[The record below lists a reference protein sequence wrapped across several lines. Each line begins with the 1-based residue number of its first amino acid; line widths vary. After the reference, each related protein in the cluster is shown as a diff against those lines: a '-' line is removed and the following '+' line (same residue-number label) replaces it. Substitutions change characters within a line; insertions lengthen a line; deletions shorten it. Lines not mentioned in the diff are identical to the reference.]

1 MAMYVF
7 FGVAPLLTPPP
18 NPRPTQCSGM
28 GLNVSVNKGNGWWVV
43 VGGGRLTFSHRAI
56 PPRRVS
62 LKWRRSIELR
72 GHRAKGGDA
81 DGDVERY
88 ASEAP
93 SSAQPLLRVCL
104 LLSVGKVFF
113 DFDLLTYLLFNFS
126 AYLKGY
132 GWSHLLCL
140 HNLALEDE
148 KIFWLVS

>member
-1 MAMYVF
+1 MLWYGAKCQ
-7 FGVAPLLTPPP
+7 
-18 NPRPTQCSGM
+18 RQQR
-28 GLNVSVNKGNGWWVV
+28 KWV
-43 VGGGRLTFSHRAI
+43 VGGGGWGEADIFTPGDPA
-56 PPRRVS
+56 RRVP

-104 LLSVGKVFF
+104 FLSVGKVFF
-113 DFDLLTYLLFNFS
+113 FYLLTYLLLTFS

-132 GWSHLLCL
+132 GWCDSVYI
-140 HNLALEDE
+140 D
-148 KIFWLVS
+148 